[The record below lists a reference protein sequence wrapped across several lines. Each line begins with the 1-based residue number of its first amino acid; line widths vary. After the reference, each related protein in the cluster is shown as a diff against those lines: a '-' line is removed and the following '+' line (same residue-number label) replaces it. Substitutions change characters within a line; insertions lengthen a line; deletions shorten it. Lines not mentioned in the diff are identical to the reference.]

1 AAVRLFKE
9 HAAPAFRGSCRT
21 RPESAPVSAG
31 RYSGIQVG
39 RLDPFVGPVAD
50 CDDRRLE
57 RATLIGQLV
66 FDAHRGGGKHVP
78 SRHTFDLQLPQPLG
92 EHAIAD
98 IGDVFPDLVIS
109 GFAGE
114 HCADYR
120 AGPAATNQLDRLVI
134 LGANRLLAHILY
146 VSGDAGIDNSYLSKY
161 SNLSRVINLTLVAA
175 FFSYPPAGD
184 VLMFATAKNDAA
196 SAVEKLA
203 GTWKIDPAHS
213 GVEVVV
219 THLMISKVRGRF
231 SDISGTVVT
240 DGTPEG
246 SRIEAEIGTASITT
260 NDAGRD
266 THLRSADFFDVE
278 TYPKIRFV
286 STAVKST
293 GHDEFIV
300 TGDLTIR

>member
-1 AAVRLFKE
+1 
-9 HAAPAFRGSCRT
+9 
-21 RPESAPVSAG
+21 
-31 RYSGIQVG
+31 
-39 RLDPFVGPVAD
+39 
-50 CDDRRLE
+50 
-57 RATLIGQLV
+57 
-66 FDAHRGGGKHVP
+66 
-78 SRHTFDLQLPQPLG
+78 
-92 EHAIAD
+92 
-98 IGDVFPDLVIS
+98 
-109 GFAGE
+109 
-114 HCADYR
+114 
-120 AGPAATNQLDRLVI
+120 
-134 LGANRLLAHILY
+134 
-146 VSGDAGIDNSYLSKY
+146 
-161 SNLSRVINLTLVAA
+161 
-175 FFSYPPAGD
+175 
-184 VLMFATAKNDAA
+184 MFATAKNDAA

-213 GVEVVV
+213 GVEFVV

-300 TGDLTIR
+300 TGDLTIRGSTRPIEMKVTSEGLTRDPWGNDRAGFSAVLRIDRRDFGLTWNQALEAGGVMVSNEVKVTIDVELTHVPQ